1 MPTRSIKSIITA
13 PSHHWVGDGFKVH
26 NFIPSR
32 VSHDQISPFIML
44 DYGATT
50 YFEPTET
57 PRGVGSHPHRGFETV
72 TIAYKGRVQHHDSEG
87 NSGVIGTGEVQW
99 MTAGSGILHKEYHEK
114 EWAKQ
119 GGEFQMVQLWVNLP
133 AKNKMTKPGYQ
144 AITRENIKRV
154 ELENE
159 AGYLEVIAGKYGKI
173 SGPATTYSDIDLWNV
188 YLTKVSET
196 TITIP
201 YSHNASLLVIEGHIE
216 IDGKKVEAGNMV
228 VFEQDGNETI
238 NIKTEKG
245 AIILVM
251 SGEPIDEPIVSYGPF
266 VMNTEEQIVEAVND
280 FNNGKFGVLE

>member
-1 MPTRSIKSIITA
+1 MPNRSIKSIIPT
-13 PSHHWVGDGFKVH
+13 PPHHWVGDGFKVH

-32 VSHDQISPFIML
+32 VSHNLISPFIML

-50 YFEPTET
+50 YFEPTEI

-72 TIAYKGRVQHHDSEG
+72 TIAYKGRVQHHDSAG

-133 AKNKMTKPGYQ
+133 AKDKITKPGYQ

-154 ELENE
+154 ELSNN
-159 AGYLEVIAGKYGKI
+159 AGYVEIIAGKYGQI
-173 SGPATTYSDIDLWNV
+173 SGPATTYSDINLWNL
-188 YLTKVSET
+188 YLNAASQT
-196 TITIP
+196 TISIP
-201 YSHNASLLVIEGHIE
+201 AKHNSSLLIIEGSIKIE
-216 IDGKKVEAGNMV
+216 NKEIASGNMV
-228 VFEQDGNETI
+228 IFETDENETVHI
-238 NIKTEKG
+238 SSQKG
-245 AIILVM
+245 AIVLVM
-251 SGEPIDEPIVSYGPF
+251 SGEPINEPLVSYGPF

-280 FNNGKFGVLE
+280 FNSGKFGVLD